1 MMEGESSRQDIGR
14 LAPFKAIQPSS
25 DCLSW
30 PAPCKASPWW
40 VPGRDMV
47 LSQQE
52 GVVFT
57 PRPPIQH
64 QLPLHIPDCSKDPDW
79 QATHFRNSHESAGV
93 GKALHPEQEAEGRTV
108 WGWEPEYWVQIPA
121 VTWTG
126 LWNLFEPQCPGLP
139 CLGHWSWTVHSC
151 PEEEGGSECEGC
163 AQETCC

>member
-1 MMEGESSRQDIGR
+1 MPSLGVSMMKGKSSRQGIGR

-40 VPGRDMV
+40 VQGRDMV

-79 QATHFRNSHESAGV
+79 QATQLQKEPRVSRSGKSTPPPAG
-93 GKALHPEQEAEGRTV
+93 GRR
-108 WGWEPEYWVQIPA
+108 QDSL
-121 VTWTG
+121 G
-126 LWNLFEPQCPGLP
+126 LGARVLGSDPSSNLG
-139 CLGHWSWTVHSC
+139 WTVGPLQTPVPWSTLA
-151 PEEEGGSECEGC
+151 GSLVMDCTLMSSRGRRLRV
-163 AQETCC
+163 

>member
-79 QATHFRNSHESAGV
+79 QATQLQKQPRVSRSGESTPPSAGGRRQDSLGLGARV
-93 GKALHPEQEAEGRTV
+93 LGSDPSSNLVRTV
-108 WGWEPEYWVQIPA
+108 EPLRTPVPWS
-121 VTWTG
+121 T
-126 LWNLFEPQCPGLP
+126 LPGSLVMD
-139 CLGHWSWTVHSC
+139 CTLMSR
-151 PEEEGGSECEGC
+151 GGRRLRV
-163 AQETCC
+163 